1 MKATYPKRYPL
12 SNVVATAIV
21 ILSLIPIPEVPQL
34 ENISLL
40 DKWVHMVKYGG
51 LCMVIWWEYLRQ
63 HRSIH
68 WRRALVGAVLLPVA
82 LGGGLELAQ
91 KYLTT
96 CRSGEWLD
104 FMANSVGV
112 VLAALVAVI
121 LARVCRD

>member
-34 ENISLL
+34 GNISLL
-40 DKWVHMVKYGG
+40 DKWVHMVMYGG
-51 LCMVIWWEYLRQ
+51 LCVIIWWEYLRQ

-82 LGGGLELAQ
+82 LGGGLKLAQ

>member
-40 DKWVHMVKYGG
+40 DKWVHMVMYGG
-51 LCMVIWWEYLRQ
+51 LCVIIWWEYLRQ

>member
-40 DKWVHMVKYGG
+40 DKWVHMVMYGG

-112 VLAALVAVI
+112 GLAALVAVI

>member
-40 DKWVHMVKYGG
+40 DKWVHMVMYGG
-51 LCMVIWWEYLRQ
+51 LCMVIWWEYLHQ

-112 VLAALVAVI
+112 GLAALVAVI

>member
-40 DKWVHMVKYGG
+40 DKWVHMVMYGG

-104 FMANSVGV
+104 FLANSVGV
-112 VLAALVAVI
+112 GLAALVAVI

>member
-40 DKWVHMVKYGG
+40 DKWVHMVMYGG

>member
-40 DKWVHMVKYGG
+40 DKWVHMVMYGG
-51 LCMVIWWEYLRQ
+51 LCVVIWWEYLRQ

-68 WRRALVGAVLLPVA
+68 WRRALVGAVFLPVA

-104 FMANSVGV
+104 FLANSVGV

>member
-12 SNVVATAIV
+12 SNVVGTAII

-40 DKWVHMVKYGG
+40 DKWVHMVMYGG
-51 LCMVIWWEYLRQ
+51 LCVVIWWEYLRQ

-104 FMANSVGV
+104 FLANSVGV

>member
-40 DKWVHMVKYGG
+40 DKWVHMVMYGG
-51 LCMVIWWEYLRQ
+51 LCVIIWWEYLHQ

-68 WRRALVGAVLLPVA
+68 WRRALVGAGLLPVA

>member
-40 DKWVHMVKYGG
+40 DKWVHMVMYGG
-51 LCMVIWWEYLRQ
+51 LCMVIWWEYLHQ

-104 FMANSVGV
+104 FLANSVGV
-112 VLAALVAVI
+112 GLAALVAVI

>member
-40 DKWVHMVKYGG
+40 DKWVHMVMYGG
-51 LCMVIWWEYLRQ
+51 LCVVIWWEYLRQ

-68 WRRALVGAVLLPVA
+68 WHRALVGAVLLPVA

-112 VLAALVAVI
+112 GLAALVAVI

>member
-12 SNVVATAIV
+12 SNIVATAIV

-40 DKWVHMVKYGG
+40 DKWVHMVMYGG
-51 LCMVIWWEYLRQ
+51 LCVVIWWEYLRQ

-104 FMANSVGV
+104 FLANSVGV

>member
-40 DKWVHMVKYGG
+40 DKWVHMVMYGG

-63 HRSIH
+63 HRCID

-112 VLAALVAVI
+112 GLAALVAVI

>member
-12 SNVVATAIV
+12 SNVIATAIV

-40 DKWVHMVKYGG
+40 DKWVHMVMYGG

-68 WRRALVGAVLLPVA
+68 WHRALVGAVLLPVA

-104 FMANSVGV
+104 FLANSVGV

>member
-40 DKWVHMVKYGG
+40 DKWVHMVMYGG
-51 LCMVIWWEYLRQ
+51 LCVVIWWEYLRQ
-63 HRSIH
+63 HRFIDWH
-68 WRRALVGAVLLPVA
+68 RALVGAVLLPVA

>member
-40 DKWVHMVKYGG
+40 DKWVHMVMYGG

-68 WRRALVGAVLLPVA
+68 WHRALVGAVLLPVA

-104 FMANSVGV
+104 FLANSVGV

>member
-40 DKWVHMVKYGG
+40 DKWVHMVMYGG
-51 LCMVIWWEYLRQ
+51 LCVVIWWEYLRQ

-104 FMANSVGV
+104 FLANSVGV

>member
-40 DKWVHMVKYGG
+40 DKWVHMVMYGG
-51 LCMVIWWEYLRQ
+51 LCVIIWWEYLHQ

-104 FMANSVGV
+104 FLANSVGV
-112 VLAALVAVI
+112 VLAAFAAVI